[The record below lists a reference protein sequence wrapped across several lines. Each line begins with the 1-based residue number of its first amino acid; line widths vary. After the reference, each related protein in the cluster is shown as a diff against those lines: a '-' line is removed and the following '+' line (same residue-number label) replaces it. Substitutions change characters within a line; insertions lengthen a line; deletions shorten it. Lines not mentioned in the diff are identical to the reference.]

1 MKPGAMLSSE
11 RVLALKDILNIKSG
25 GCQLRNSPN
34 PILLAPI
41 HAENFPARPVRCKQ
55 GHSPQSHP
63 LPSHPC
69 CPHPLVQLSKMSR
82 VGLEMKQGPNTPAA
96 HLPWCQHQLGSLGI
110 SVQAATE
117 GGILEAVGTIPRELL
132 APESLNASTNEALGF
147 VVQTAV

>member
-34 PILLAPI
+34 PVLLAPI

-55 GHSPQSHP
+55 GHSPQSHL

-82 VGLEMKQGPNTPAA
+82 VELEMKQGPNTRQHISRGASISSA
-96 HLPWCQHQLGSLGI
+96 PWGFLYKQPLREEFWRQWEPSPGSC
-110 SVQAATE
+110 
-117 GGILEAVGTIPRELL
+117 RLL
-132 APESLNASTNEALGF
+132 NH
-147 VVQTAV
+147 